1 MVDSRRNLTILLV
14 FALGAVALGLLFNR
28 LDRRPDLT
36 DPAEIAKLPGYE
48 LRDVEIERLVQA
60 AFLEAESV
68 HIKSEAAPSITVTD
82 PTTLR
87 ALADRFAIGRDD
99 EQLPRYRHPGLEYTE
114 ITFDG
119 PYTPRLGFTGPTEVI
134 LMSDKPGRWRRFGV
148 PTRFA
153 RTLAD
158 LLRLK

>member
-1 MVDSRRNLTILLV
+1 MADHRRKFTILWV
-14 FALGAVALGLLFNR
+14 SVIGTVAVGLLLYRF
-28 LDRRPDLT
+28 DRKPDLT
-36 DPAEIAKLPGYE
+36 DPAEIAKLPGDE
-48 LRDVEIERLVQA
+48 PRDAEIERLVQA

-82 PTTLR
+82 PTTRR

-99 EQLPRYRHPGLEYTE
+99 EQLPMYRHPGLEYTE

-119 PYTPRLGFTGPTEVI
+119 PYTPRLGFTGPTDVM
-134 LMSDKPGRWRRFGV
+134 LMSDDPGRWRRFGV
-148 PTRFA
+148 RTEFA